1 MPPPF
6 ADTRHSGLWQLDC
19 GAADAPYL
27 VFPIASDP
35 VGAGY
40 VDSLPRPGGN
50 ATGFMSYEYSMG
62 GKWLELLKQ
71 IAPGVTRAAV
81 LRDPNNASGIGQFA
95 VIQAMAP
102 PLGMEVR
109 PINVRDGDGRTP
121 LIIAAAGNMVD
132 VARVLLA
139 RGADVTLADRL
150 DRTAL
155 MYASMVNREAMAALF
170 KEMKK

>member
-1 MPPPF
+1 MTALLDKG
-6 ADTRHSGLWQLDC
+6 AD
-19 GAADAPYL
+19 
-27 VFPIASDP
+27 
-35 VGAGY
+35 
-40 VDSLPRPGGN
+40 
-50 ATGFMSYEYSMG
+50 
-62 GKWLELLKQ
+62 
-71 IAPGVTRAAV
+71 
-81 LRDPNNASGIGQFA
+81 
-95 VIQAMAP
+95 
-102 PLGMEVR
+102 
-109 PINVRDGDGRTP
+109 INVRDGDGRTP